1 MGNVCQ
7 KSYEFVNSFG
17 ENARF
22 VKCPQ
27 CKIKVLR
34 RNKTKAYIKLNGCI
48 TCSFKNKERNKEKNK
63 DIYFRPITK
72 CRGRYDDEFETIDLL
87 DEKPKS
93 NYFYKMS
100 NYKLVT

>member
-7 KSYEFVNSFG
+7 KSYEFINSFG

-22 VKCPQ
+22 VTCPQ
-27 CKIKVLR
+27 CKTKVWR
-34 RNKTKAYIKLNGCI
+34 RNKSKSYIKINGCI
-48 TCSFKNKERNKEKNK
+48 TCSLKNKEKNK

-87 DEKPKS
+87 DKKPET
-93 NYFYKMS
+93 NYFYKMT
-100 NYKLVT
+100 NFKF

>member
-27 CKIKVLR
+27 CKTKVWR
-34 RNKTKAYIKLNGCI
+34 RNKSKSYIEINGCI
-48 TCSFKNKERNKEKNK
+48 TCSLKNKEKN
-63 DIYFRPITK
+63 DDTYFRPITK
-72 CRGRYDDEFETIDLL
+72 CRGRYDGEFETIDLL
-87 DEKPKS
+87 DDKKPNT
-93 NYFYKMS
+93 NYFYKI
-100 NYKLVT
+100 NNFKF

>member
-1 MGNVCQ
+1 MGNFCQ

-27 CKIKVLR
+27 CKTKVWR
-34 RNKTKAYIKLNGCI
+34 RNKTKTYITLNGCI
-48 TCSFKNKERNKEKNK
+48 TCSLKNKEKNK

-87 DEKPKS
+87 DEKPQH
-93 NYFYKMS
+93 NYFYKMT
-100 NYKLVT
+100 NFKF